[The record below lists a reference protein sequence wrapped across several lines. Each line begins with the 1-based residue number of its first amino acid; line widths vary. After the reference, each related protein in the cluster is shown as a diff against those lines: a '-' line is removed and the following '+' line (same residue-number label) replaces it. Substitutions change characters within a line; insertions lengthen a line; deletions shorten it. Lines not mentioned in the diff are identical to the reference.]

1 GVDRTRFF
9 IRTSFMFL
17 LNGFMGIFAGI
28 LILNFLGGID
38 LSATLLIQLTILT
51 FSSAFLVIASA
62 IFLGEALSLPELSSV
77 ILVLIFGLNTNLNNN
92 ESSIW
97 YKLMQ
102 SELLFAEDNIILPLI
117 LSLSL
122 GVVIIGVSFVL
133 HAKQDVEL

>member
-1 GVDRTRFF
+1 
-9 IRTSFMFL
+9 MFL